1 MGSGAITECSIPL
14 ESSHRAVSNGVEH
27 VAIAPKPKNPRP
39 TKPFPY
45 HFDFR
50 GGNAWLEESAFPV
63 QRTTVDTNVAV
74 IGVVVR

>member
-1 MGSGAITECSIPL
+1 MGFGAITECSIPL
-14 ESSHRAVSNGVEH
+14 ESSHRAGSNGVEH
-27 VAIAPKPKNPRP
+27 VAIAPKLKHPRP

-45 HFDFR
+45 HFDFG